1 MNLKTAQ
8 QKMYNTL
15 CQQPTAV
22 GLLEDSFRNADPAD
36 RGLVQVVM
44 FSSVLEASGVPLV
57 RSEVAALGKKFRKSA
72 VRMGEWPASRCF
84 VVACR

>member
-1 MNLKTAQ
+1 
-8 QKMYNTL
+8 
-15 CQQPTAV
+15 
-22 GLLEDSFRNADPAD
+22 
-36 RGLVQVVM
+36 VQVVM

-72 VRMGEWPASRCF
+72 VRMGEWLASRCF